1 MVSGTYLFHW
11 TYVSGGSLCQT
22 ATPADK
28 TSVADQDAGIDMG
41 NGCTTTVTG
50 CTYNVTC
57 TPDAGTG
64 QITETITINSDGS
77 ITGSA
82 TLSFSIVL
90 AGTTMTLSCAYGMTG
105 TKQ

>member
-11 TYVSGGSLCQT
+11 TYVSGGPLCQT

-28 TSVADQDAGIDMG
+28 TSVADQDAGIEMG
-41 NGCTTTVTG
+41 NGCATTVTG
-50 CTYNVTC
+50 CTYDVTC

-64 QITETITINSDGS
+64 QLTETITLNSDGS

-82 TLSFSIVL
+82 TTSFSITL
-90 AGTTMTLSCAYGMTG
+90 AGTTMTLSCTYSMTG